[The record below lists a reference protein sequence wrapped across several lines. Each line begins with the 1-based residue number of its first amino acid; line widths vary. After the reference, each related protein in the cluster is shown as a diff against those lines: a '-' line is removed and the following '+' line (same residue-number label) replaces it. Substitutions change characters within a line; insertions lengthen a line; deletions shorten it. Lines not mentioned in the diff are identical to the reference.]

1 MIVNMEEFVIILCSV
16 LLMVQTTRAFML
28 EKENKKLKEKLAK
41 KR

>member
-16 LLMVQTTRAFML
+16 LLMVQTIRAIML
-28 EKENKKLKEKLAK
+28 EEENKKLKEKLAK